1 MENSETAVTLSKE
14 IINTE
19 AHPLRQPF
27 VIAEAGVNHEGSL
40 DVARRLIYEAADG
53 GADAIKF
60 QTYRADTIAV
70 KNSPAYWDL
79 NSEPTT
85 SQHALFSKYD
95 SFWKGEFEQLKSW
108 CDQANIE
115 FLSTP
120 FDLESAMF
128 LNDLMSVFKI
138 SSSDITNKP
147 FIQFIAGFGKPLL
160 ISTGASNLDEV
171 DQALTWI
178 DAEKTPISLMH
189 CILNYPT
196 PDEWANLAMIRGLKK
211 RYSSLVIGY
220 SDHTLPADME
230 SLHTAWLVGAQILEK
245 HFTHDKSLPGNDHY
259 HAMDTR
265 DLKKFREK
273 VTRSLM
279 LLGSEDKQALIHE
292 ESARQNAR
300 RSLVTAV
307 PIKAGTVL
315 TKEMLTWKRPADGI
329 SPARIDQV
337 VGRKVVVDIA
347 SDQIIYPKYL
357 QSYSE

>member
-1 MENSETAVTLSKE
+1 MTLSEE
-14 IINTE
+14 ITRVARESNVS
-19 AHPLRQPF
+19 PYL
-27 VIAEAGVNHEGSL
+27 IAEAGVNHEGDL
-40 DVARRLIYEAADG
+40 ATARRLIQEAADG
-53 GADAIKF
+53 GADAVKF

-95 SFWKGEFEQLKSW
+95 SFWKAEFEQLKRW

-120 FDLESAMF
+120 FDLESAAF
-128 LNDLMSVFKI
+128 LNDLMPVFKI

-178 DAEKTPISLMH
+178 DAEKTPVSLMH
-189 CILNYPT
+189 CVLNYPT
-196 PDEWANLAMIRGLKK
+196 PDEWANLAMIRGLKE

-245 HFTHDKSLPGNDHY
+245 HFTHDKNLPGNDHY
-259 HAMDTR
+259 HAMDVR

-279 LLGSEDKQALIHE
+279 LLGSEDKQALVHE

-315 TKEMLTWKRPADGI
+315 TKEMLTWKRPATGI
-329 SPARIDQV
+329 SPSRIDEVIGNAVQIDLDADEIL
-337 VGRKVVVDIA
+337 RDEHIA
-347 SDQIIYPKYL
+347 GN
-357 QSYSE
+357 